1 MKVFDLTPIIRGAI
15 AAGFL
20 LAISGAS
27 AQTEDSSKA
36 NGAASESPQVTEAF
50 RRLDRLAAE
59 LEKRRRK
66 LIGNRRSLSADGRT
80 ATPPPTLP
88 RSAVSPQ
95 AASGV
100 PSGTPLSAP
109 ANPSQAG
116 ISRGA
121 PRCDARELLA
131 KKVETH
137 THLRINEEH
146 VRLINR
152 VNEKLVRY
160 RMRVLDIERVCKERL
175 QKDIESDIARLE
187 RLDLETQRRAVG
199 EAVACFDALRRATES
214 EASATRST
222 IRIQRLVAERARLD
236 KLSMRT
242 MELERALER
251 GVSKRKRLMLELTEF
266 QQEIRNACS

>member
-20 LAISGAS
+20 LAISEAS

-50 RRLDRLAAE
+50 WRLDRLAAE

-109 ANPSQAG
+109 ANLSQAG
-116 ISRGA
+116 IFRGA

-137 THLRINEEH
+137 LRINKEH
-146 VRLINR
+146 GRLINR

-236 KLSMRT
+236 KLSKHT

-266 QQEIRNACS
+266 QQEIRSACS